1 MFAFVVWLLESPG
14 LVALVVELDEST
26 GEVTLVVYNL
36 IVADVV
42 EKAEVPAPF
51 VAAT

>member
-1 MFAFVVWLLESPG
+1 MFVVWLVKSPG
-14 LVALVVELDEST
+14 L
-26 GEVTLVVYNL
+26 VTLVVYNL

>member
-1 MFAFVVWLLESPG
+1 MSSKGAVGTIAAV
-14 LVALVVELDEST
+14 
-26 GEVTLVVYNL
+26 